1 MTPEAE
7 ALVTS
12 CNNMT
17 QLRKVAES
25 KPDLVQAVQDSI
37 EPIKILLTG
46 IIHRLKLKDKPFSVF
61 TAASEFE
68 QKELWLELEKIDKS
82 LQFNEKYRKKRSSE
96 LPTSCA
102 VSQPLLQESALF
114 IHHKKVWCFIMLTL

>member
-61 TAASEFE
+61 TAASEFD

-82 LQFNEKYRKKRSSE
+82 LQFNEKYREKKIFQ
-96 LPTSCA
+96 TSHILCSFSA
-102 VSQPLLQESALF
+102 IAARVST
-114 IHHKKVWCFIMLTL
+114 IHSP